1 MGGHKVSKHN
11 DDQTLLKEVFLSC
24 IWVLRATHACLQ
36 RIPNILTCDDQT
48 MRHYLPSPLVGTV
61 RTSSELLHIV
71 SRPPFSF
78 PASRPGPSARNKPT
92 FLNLP
97 IEVDSSGILRRKNLF
112 LFFLFVCLANIVL
125 FQTPTTHYKGRQVSL
140 AKEASGRP
148 LESHRALQDDG

>member
-1 MGGHKVSKHN
+1 MYLGATRYTCMPTTYSKHSYVRRS
-11 DDQTLLKEVFLSC
+11 DHAALSP
-24 IWVLRATHACLQ
+24 V
-36 RIPNILTCDDQT
+36 
-48 MRHYLPSPLVGTV
+48 SPGGTV